1 MYTIDERLRGLP
13 AVKEQVV
20 QLYQSLNAPHLA
32 IPGRKAGPAM
42 AFVLGLRG
50 PSGFAVFVYLYMQQ
64 TGESAVY
71 VPSTGTVPA
80 ERFESEEAEALG
92 FVESMG
98 FIMDNLNFR
107 GRPPDEQDTIIRT
120 MPVFMR
126 EPPPPAPYGVSAAV
140 SSSSSISQA
149 PTSQPSA
156 VRPAPGPVVNVVQ
169 LGKLFSAF
177 CLALTLVGCAHVG
190 DREREQSRLH
200 YELAVENLVKSPQ
213 VAIKEAEEALRIDP
227 ENAEAWH
234 VKAILL
240 HNSYKRLEEAQAAY
254 VKALTLKTPFS
265 EARTNLGNLY
275 MDQKRYEDAIAS
287 YQKALDDV
295 LYRDMFIAQGNMGWA
310 YFRKGDGRQAIEL
323 LKSATTLNPKYCL
336 GYLQLGQVYEAQ
348 NNAGESCKYFGR
360 FREHCP
366 DRPDAWQRDGI
377 CLANN
382 GDRDGAGKA
391 FDTCIAKSTDDD
403 QKDLCKSLKSELLK

>member
-1 MYTIDERLRGLP
+1 MYSIDERLRGLP
-13 AVKEQVV
+13 AVKDQVV

-64 TGESAVY
+64 SGESAVY
-71 VPSTGTVPA
+71 VPSSGTVPA
-80 ERFESEEAEALG
+80 EQFQGEEAEALG

-126 EPPPPAPYGVSAAV
+126 EPPPPAAA
-140 SSSSSISQA
+140 SGG
-149 PTSQPSA
+149 
-156 VRPAPGPVVNVVQ
+156 APGSTPTTTKPGTGGHASVVQ

-177 CLALTLVGCAHVG
+177 CLALGFFASGCAHVG
-190 DREREQSRLH
+190 EKEREQSRLH

-213 VAIKEAEEALRIDP
+213 VAMKEVEESISMNP

-234 VKAILL
+234 VKGILL
-240 HNSYKRLEEAQAAY
+240 HLSYARLEEAAVAFA
-254 VKALTLKTPFS
+254 KALELKQLFS
-265 EARTNLGNLY
+265 EARVNVGNLY
-275 MDQKRYEDAIAS
+275 MDQKRYDEAIAS

-295 LYRDMFIAQGNMGWA
+295 LYPNPFIPQGNMGWA
-310 YFRKGDGRQAIEL
+310 YFKKGDTKQAIDL
-323 LKSATTLNPKYCL
+323 LKSATTVNPKYCL
-336 GYLQLGQVYEAQ
+336 GYLQLGQVYESQGNGAD
-348 NNAGESCKYFGR
+348 SCKYFSR

-366 DRPDAWQRDGI
+366 ERPDAWQRDGI
-377 CLANN
+377 CLANA
-382 GDRDGAGKA
+382 GDKDGAGKA
-391 FDTCIAKSTDDD
+391 FDSCVAKATTDDLR
-403 QKDLCKSLKSELLK
+403 DLCKTLKAELLK

>member
-1 MYTIDERLRGLP
+1 MYSIDERLRGLP

-50 PSGFAVFVYLYMQQ
+50 PSGFAVFVYLYMQHS
-64 TGESAVY
+64 GESAVY

-80 ERFESEEAEALG
+80 ERFQSEEAAALG

-107 GRPPDEQDTIIRT
+107 GRPPDEQDAIIRT

-126 EPPPPAPYGVSAAV
+126 DPPPPAPMAT
-140 SSSSSISQA
+140 A
-149 PTSQPSA
+149 PTAASSGPKAHQTGPRS
-156 VRPAPGPVVNVVQ
+156 PARGVADVVQ

-177 CLALTLVGCAHVG
+177 CLALSVVGCAHVG
-190 DREREQSRLH
+190 DKEREQSRLH

-213 VAIKEAEEALRIDP
+213 VSIKEADEALAIDP
-227 ENAEAWH
+227 ENADAWH
-234 VKAILL
+234 VKALLL
-240 HNSYKRLEEAQAAY
+240 HHSYQRLEEAQQAY
-254 VKALTLKTPFS
+254 TKALTFKVPFS

-275 MDQKRYEDAIAS
+275 MDQKRYEEAIAS

-295 LYRDMFIAQGNMGWA
+295 LYRDTFIAQGNMGWA
-310 YFRKGDGRQAIEL
+310 YFKKGDVKQALEL
-323 LKSATTLNPKYCL
+323 LKGSTQVNPKYCL
-336 GYLQLGQVYEAQ
+336 GYLQLGQVYESQ
-348 NNAGESCKYFGR
+348 NNVAESCKYFGR

-366 DRPDAWQRDGI
+366 DRPDAWQREGI
-377 CLANN
+377 CLANT

-391 FDTCIAKSTDDD
+391 FDACIAKAGNDD
-403 QKDLCKSLKSELLK
+403 QKDLCRTLKSELLK